1 MIISRVKKMLIFLI
15 FPDVSFAVQLLIEYF
30 LVLVKV
36 IRFVLSPNE
45 QLVSKI
51 DHLFGMF

>member
-1 MIISRVKKMLIFLI
+1 MLIFLI